1 MNERYDLAVIG
12 SGPAGQRGAIAA
24 AKLGKRVVIVDRQ
37 AALGGVCLHTGT
49 IPSKTLREA
58 ILYLSGLRLR
68 TFYGADYALKRQ
80 IRIEDL
86 RLRVDQV
93 VARQREVVRDQIQ
106 RNGVDFVEGLA
117 RFADPHALEVEREDG
132 QPVRL
137 EADYVLVACGTRPA
151 RREDVPFERLGI
163 RDADQIWETAE
174 GALPGSTV
182 VIGGGVIGLEYAS
195 MLAAMEIAV
204 TLVDARAE
212 LLEFVDRE
220 IIRHLLDHLRQ
231 AGMAFK
237 LGQEVTAVRG
247 SRAEGVKVDLAS
259 GETLEA
265 ETMLY
270 AVGRQPN
277 TDRLNLAAIGLP
289 ADRRGRLEVNAQFQT
304 RIPHIYAAGDVIG
317 FPALASVSME
327 QGRVAA
333 CHMFGQPA
341 SLPTE
346 LLPYGIYTIPEI
358 SMVGQTEHELA
369 SAGRAYVVGRSR
381 FDELARAQII
391 GDRTGLL
398 KIVFD
403 PGSLRLLGVHLIGES
418 ASELVS
424 IGQVIMSTGGT
435 LETIRDTV
443 FNYPTLAEAY
453 KVAALDGLNRAR
465 AVPRR

>member
-24 AKLGKRVVIVDRQ
+24 AKLGKRVAIIDRQ

-58 ILYLSGLRLR
+58 ILYLSGRR
-68 TFYGADYALKRQ
+68 VRSFYGPDYALKQQ

-93 VARQREVVRDQIQ
+93 VARQQEVVRDQIQ
-106 RNGVDFVEGLA
+106 RNGIDFVEGLA
-117 RFADPHALEVEREDG
+117 RFVDPHALEVEREDG
-132 QPVRL
+132 PAGRL
-137 EADYVLVACGTRPA
+137 EADHVLIACGTRPA
-151 RREDVPFERLGI
+151 RREDVPFDQLGI
-163 RDADQIWETAE
+163 RDADQIWETTE
-174 GALPGSTV
+174 GVLPGSVV

-195 MLAAMEIAV
+195 MLAAMGIAV

-212 LLEFVDRE
+212 LLEFIDRE
-220 IIRHLLDHLRQ
+220 IIGHLLDHLRQ

-265 ETMLY
+265 EAMLY

-277 TDRLNLAAIGLP
+277 TDRLNLAASGLT
-289 ADRRGRLEVNAQFQT
+289 ADRRGRLEVNGQLQT
-304 RIPHIYAAGDVIG
+304 RIPHIYAAGDVVG

-341 SLPTE
+341 SLPTG

-358 SMVGQTEHELA
+358 STVGQTEHELA
-369 SAGRAYVVGRSR
+369 AAGRPYMVGRSR

-403 PGSLRLLGVHLIGES
+403 PDGLRLLGVHLIGES

-465 AVPRR
+465 AAE

>member
-24 AKLGKRVVIVDRQ
+24 AKLGKRVAIIDRPV
-37 AALGGVCLHTGT
+37 ALGGVCLHTGT

-58 ILYLSGLRLR
+58 ILYLSGRR
-68 TFYGADYALKRQ
+68 MRAFYGPDYAVKHQ

-106 RNGVDFVEGLA
+106 RNGIDFIEGLA
-117 RFADPHALEVEREDG
+117 RFVDPHTLEVERDEG
-132 QPVRL
+132 PSARL
-137 EADYVLVACGTRPA
+137 EADHVLVACGTRPA
-151 RREDVPFERLGI
+151 RREDVHFERIGI

-174 GALPGSTV
+174 GSLPGSTV

-195 MLAAMEIAV
+195 MLAAMGIAV

-220 IIRHLLDHLRQ
+220 IVGHLLDHLQQ
-231 AGMAFK
+231 AGMTFK

-247 SRAEGVKVDLAS
+247 SRADGVKVDLAS

-265 ETMLY
+265 EAMLY

-277 TDRLNLAAIGLP
+277 TDRLNLAAIGLGT
-289 ADRRGRLEVNAQFQT
+289 DRRGRLEVNTRLQT
-304 RIPHIYAAGDVIG
+304 HIAHIYAAGDVIG

-333 CHMFGQPA
+333 CHMFGEPA
-341 SLPTE
+341 SLSTG
-346 LLPYGIYTIPEI
+346 LLPYGIYTIPEV
-358 SMVGQTEHELA
+358 SVVGETEHELA
-369 SAGRAYVVGRSR
+369 STGRAYLVGRSR

-391 GDRTGLL
+391 GDRAGLL

-424 IGQVIMSTGGT
+424 IGQVIMSAGGT

-465 AVPRR
+465 ASE

>member
-1 MNERYDLAVIG
+1 MSERYDLAVIG

-24 AKLGKRVVIVDRQ
+24 AKLGKRVAIIDRQ

-58 ILYLSGLRLR
+58 ILYFSGRR
-68 TFYGADYALKRQ
+68 MRSFYGPDYAVKQQ

-93 VARQREVVRDQIQ
+93 VTRQREVVRDQIR
-106 RNGVDFVEGLA
+106 RNGIELLDGLA
-117 RFADPHALEVEREDG
+117 RFVDPHALEVEREDG
-132 QPVRL
+132 TPGRL
-137 EADYVLVACGTRPA
+137 EADHVLIACGTRPA
-151 RREDVPFERLGI
+151 RREDVPFDHLGI
-163 RDADQIWETAE
+163 RDADQIWETTE
-174 GALPGSTV
+174 GVLPRSV
-182 VIGGGVIGLEYAS
+182 VVVGAGVIGLEYAS
-195 MLAAMEIAV
+195 MLAAMGIAV

-220 IIRHLLDHLRQ
+220 ILGHLLDHLRQ

-247 SRAEGVKVDLAS
+247 SRTEGVKVDLAS

-265 ETMLY
+265 EAMLY

-277 TDRLNLAAIGLP
+277 TDRLNLAASGLT
-289 ADRRGRLEVNAQFQT
+289 ADPRGRLEVNAQLQT
-304 RIPHIYAAGDVIG
+304 RIPHIYAAGDVVG

-333 CHMFGQPA
+333 CHMFGQPV
-341 SLPTE
+341 SLPTG

-358 SMVGQTEHELA
+358 STVGQTEHELVA
-369 SAGRAYVVGRSR
+369 ADRPYMVGRSR

-418 ASELVS
+418 ASELISV
-424 IGQVIMSTGGT
+424 GQVIMSTGGT

-453 KVAALDGLNRAR
+453 KVAALDGLNRAS
-465 AVPRR
+465 A

>member
-24 AKLGKRVVIVDRQ
+24 AKLGKRVAIIDRP

-58 ILYLSGLRLR
+58 ILYLSGRRVR
-68 TFYGADYALKRQ
+68 TFYGPDYAVKHQ

-106 RNGVDFVEGLA
+106 RNGIDFVEGLA
-117 RFADPHALEVEREDG
+117 RFVDPHTLEVEREEG
-132 QPVRL
+132 PSGRL
-137 EADYVLVACGTRPA
+137 EADHVLVACGTRPA
-151 RREDVPFERLGI
+151 RREDVPFERFGI

-174 GALPGSTV
+174 GALPGSVV

-195 MLAAMEIAV
+195 MLAAMGIAV

-220 IIRHLLDHLRQ
+220 IIGHLLDHLRQ

-265 ETMLY
+265 EAMLY

-277 TDRLNLAAIGLP
+277 TDRLNLAASGLT
-289 ADRRGRLEVNAQFQT
+289 ADGRGRLEVNAQLQT

-333 CHMFGQPA
+333 GHMFGQPA
-341 SLPTE
+341 SLPTG

-358 SMVGQTEHELA
+358 SMVGQTEHELT
-369 SAGRAYVVGRSR
+369 STGRAYQVGRSR

-424 IGQVIMSTGGT
+424 IGQVIMSAGGS

-465 AVPRR
+465 AAE

>member
-1 MNERYDLAVIG
+1 MSERYDLVVIG

-24 AKLGKRVVIVDRQ
+24 AKLGKRVAIIDRQ

-58 ILYLSGLRLR
+58 ILYLSGRR
-68 TFYGADYALKRQ
+68 VRSFYGPDYALKHQ

-93 VARQREVVRDQIQ
+93 VARQQEVVRDQIR
-106 RNGVDFVEGLA
+106 RNSIDFVDGLA
-117 RFADPHALEVEREDG
+117 RFVDPHTLEVEREDG
-132 QPVRL
+132 PPPGRL
-137 EADYVLVACGTRPA
+137 EADHVLIACGTRPA
-151 RREDVPFERLGI
+151 RREDVPFDHLGI
-163 RDADQIWETAE
+163 RDADQIWETTE
-174 GALPGSTV
+174 GVLPGSVV

-195 MLAAMEIAV
+195 MLAAMGIAV

-220 IIRHLLDHLRQ
+220 ILGHLLDHLRQ
-231 AGMAFK
+231 AGMVFK

-265 ETMLY
+265 EAMLY
-270 AVGRQPN
+270 AAGRQPN
-277 TDRLNLAAIGLP
+277 TDRLNLAASGLT
-289 ADRRGRLEVNAQFQT
+289 AGRRGRLEVNGQLQT
-304 RIPHIYAAGDVIG
+304 RIPHIYAAGDVVG

-341 SLPTE
+341 SLPTG
-346 LLPYGIYTIPEI
+346 LQPYGIYTIPEI
-358 SMVGQTEHELA
+358 STVGQTEHELA
-369 SAGRAYVVGRSR
+369 AAGRAYMVGRSR

-403 PGSLRLLGVHLIGES
+403 PGSLRLLAVHLIDES
-418 ASELVS
+418 ACELVS

-453 KVAALDGLNRAR
+453 KVAALDGLNRAS
-465 AVPRR
+465 A

>member
-1 MNERYDLAVIG
+1 MSERYDLAVIG

-24 AKLGKRVVIVDRQ
+24 AKLGKRVAIIDRQ

-58 ILYLSGLRLR
+58 ILYLSGMRVR
-68 TFYGADYALKRQ
+68 SFYGPDYALEHH

-93 VARQREVVRDQIQ
+93 VARQREVVRDQIR
-106 RNGVDFVEGLA
+106 RNGIDFVEGLA
-117 RFADPHALEVEREDG
+117 RFVDPHALEVEREDG
-132 QPVRL
+132 PPGRL
-137 EADYVLVACGTRPA
+137 EAAHVLIACGTRPA
-151 RREDVPFERLGI
+151 RREDVPFDHLGI

-174 GALPGSTV
+174 GVLPRSVV

-195 MLAAMEIAV
+195 MLAAMGIAV
-204 TLVDARAE
+204 TLVDVRAE

-220 IIRHLLDHLRQ
+220 IIGHLLDHLRQ
-231 AGMAFK
+231 AGMVFK

-247 SRAEGVKVDLAS
+247 SRAEGVKVGLAS
-259 GETLEA
+259 GETLDAEA
-265 ETMLY
+265 MLY

-277 TDRLNLAAIGLP
+277 TDRLNLAASGLT
-289 ADRRGRLEVNAQFQT
+289 ADRRGRLEVNAQLQT
-304 RIPHIYAAGDVIG
+304 RIPHIYAAGDVVG

-341 SLPTE
+341 SLPTG

-358 SMVGQTEHELA
+358 STVGQTEHELVA
-369 SAGRAYVVGRSR
+369 AGRPYMVGRSR

-424 IGQVIMSTGGT
+424 IGQVIMGSGGT
-435 LETIRDTV
+435 LETIRDMV

-453 KVAALDGLNRAR
+453 KVAALDGLNRASEP
-465 AVPRR
+465 A